1 MALTAVLEF
10 GNNDVERY
18 TKRYMIADY
27 SFLFDRSYSELAPT
41 GASRCRQIEVT
52 VIAPGK
58 EDLSLV
64 EWFDTQDSLSGRIM
78 VSLVTGSSLET
89 ADSQVVY
96 FDDAKCV
103 RMSELYDIEIS
114 RRRLLKLV
122 IGAERIKIDGVT
134 FRQI

>member
-27 SFLFDRSYSELAPT
+27 SFLFDRSYSELAPK

-58 EDLSLV
+58 EDLSL
-64 EWFDTQDSLSGRIM
+64 SRC
-78 VSLVTGSSLET
+78 SSDPMCFL
-89 ADSQVVY
+89 
-96 FDDAKCV
+96 
-103 RMSELYDIEIS
+103 
-114 RRRLLKLV
+114 
-122 IGAERIKIDGVT
+122 
-134 FRQI
+134 